1 MKIKLTE
8 SQYKR
13 IFLDNQFLNEGKEID
28 YITPP
33 DKYYD
38 YDPSG
43 GIGASRSVS
52 NLPITGNL
60 GRDNIKQLQRF
71 NNCFAKEHDSTCN
84 DRMIQKCKSE
94 GGIPT
99 NRTLKGKVWDELE
112 DRGKW
117 MTVGGERKYQTYG
130 YGYNDNDDIK
140 ACYCDRSNLGTV
152 KKVSR
157 ECRQIGDDG
166 NWETITLID
175 TIYDKNWGQTY
186 ISQGPG
192 NVYDPVSKKYVK
204 NMSDKEH
211 QAYIERQHAKGSRF
225 QADLSTTLSSDNFF
239 YKHRHEILDLIAIAA
254 LFIPVAGPFISGGID
269 LINAGVYAKEGQ
281 NGMAALMTAVA
292 FIPGGM
298 QVIKSIRGKS
308 LQKGV
313 TTTLDWAIKQG
324 GKKVTK
330 ESIEKKLKQ
339 ELGEKVFTK
348 NEKLLGRFF
357 EKVVETG
364 GKPGLQ
370 QEIKLMSE
378 LMEQTPA
385 YYKNFLRNPAVVEK
399 FLLKNEFNSYKA
411 YLAYLRSVAGKEG
424 KIALLIY
431 SGIHE
436 GVRTYQIAKE
446 EIQRANL
453 EADASKGNISS
464 IVRLA
469 GYDWSATKGIFGVT
483 PYSENPQQN
492 YDDNELL
499 KKAWNAGWRP
509 YDINDPENVNIPPEE
524 FWTPKVKEALNK
536 IDVDSEV
543 QDAIDIVQD
552 ENLSDEEKKEKLEKI
567 KILDDFG
574 TNKKGETTLEL
585 PYIDSTESFNID
597 SLNNVLKIPGNFDEI
612 ENYQK
617 EWESLLKKKEDGE

>member
-33 DKYYD
+33 DNYYD
-38 YDPSG
+38 YDPQG
-43 GIGASRSVS
+43 GIGASRYAS
-52 NLPITGNL
+52 NLPVTGNY
-60 GRDNIKQLQRF
+60 RMDNIKQLQRS
-71 NNCFAKEHDSTCN
+71 NNCFGKRHDSTCN
-84 DRMIQKCKSE
+84 DRKKQKCIAA

-112 DRGKW
+112 KRGKW
-117 MTVGGERKYQTYG
+117 ITVDGKRKYQTYG
-130 YGYNDNDDIK
+130 SGYNDNDDIK

-166 NWETITLID
+166 KWETITLID

-186 ISQGPG
+186 ISQGPD
-192 NVYDPVSKKYVK
+192 NVYDPISKKYVK

-211 QAYIERQHAKGSRF
+211 QAYIERQHAKGARF
-225 QADLSTTLSSDNFF
+225 QADLSTTVSSDNFF
-239 YKHRHEILDLIAIAA
+239 YKYRHEILDVLAIAA

-298 QVIKSIRGKS
+298 QAIKAIKGKG

-324 GKKVTK
+324 SKKVTK

-348 NEKLLGRFF
+348 NEKILSRFF

-378 LMEQTPA
+378 LMEKTPA

-453 EADASKGNISS
+453 EADAAKGNISS

-469 GYDWSATKGIFGVT
+469 GYDWRTTKKIFGVT
-483 PYSENPQQN
+483 PYEENPQQN
-492 YDDNELL
+492 YDDNRLL

-509 YDINDPENVNIPPEE
+509 YDKNDPENFNFPPEE

-536 IDVDSEV
+536 TDVDSEV
-543 QDAIDIVQD
+543 QDVIDIVKD
-552 ENLSDEEKKEKLEKI
+552 DNISDEEKKEKLEKI
-567 KILDDFG
+567 KVLDDFG
-574 TNKKGETTLEL
+574 KNKKGETTLSL
-585 PYIDSTESFNID
+585 DIDGVKTSVNTD
-597 SLNNVLKIPGNFDEI
+597 SLNNVMNIGNFDKI
-612 ENYQK
+612 EDYQK
-617 EWESLLKKKEDGE
+617 EWESLLNKKEDGK